1 MASSRHRIGERGALV
16 ARENNMIIQ
25 DLKQFIQ
32 KALKNLSLE
41 AGDFTLEHPAD
52 MSRGDFATS
61 VALSL
66 AKQAKAN
73 PRELAEKIVA
83 ELLRLKI
90 PHVGKIEVAGSGFIN
105 ITLSEAFFAQEI
117 ETVIKRG
124 KLYGSSNEWRGTKA
138 LVEYTD
144 PNPLK
149 VFHIG
154 HLMSNAIGESIARL
168 IASQGAKVRRMCYQ
182 GDVGLHIAKTL
193 WGIMRRESEFPS
205 RRMPLADRTAF
216 LGACYVDG
224 SNAYVDS
231 PEAKAEIDA
240 LNKKIYDTSDRKLM
254 GYYKLGRKWSLEH
267 FEQIYK
273 KLGTKFDYYVLESE
287 VMHDGIAIVNEYLEK
302 GIFEKSDGAVVFK
315 GEKYDPKL
323 HTRVFINSAG
333 LPTYEAKE
341 LGLNARK
348 WKRVRPDRSVV
359 ITANEQTDYF
369 RVLLQAMEL
378 ILPEA
383 RKVTE
388 HVSHGM
394 MRFAEGKMSSRKGN
408 IITGESMIEDVEKMV
423 FEKLAGRDMPE
434 KDKAPVAEI
443 VAVAAIKY
451 SILKQTT
458 SSDIIYDFEKSVS
471 FEGDSGPYLLYTAVR
486 AGAILAKA
494 DKEKIKAKVSLA
506 AEPDTISRMLARF
519 PEVVSRAANEKA
531 PHYVATYL
539 TELCSLF
546 NAWYANTT
554 IVSREDALS
563 SHKVA
568 VTKAVRT
575 VLVNGLDLLG
585 IKVPER
591 M

>member
-1 MASSRHRIGERGALV
+1 MV
-16 ARENNMIIQ
+16 IQ
-25 DLKQFIQ
+25 DLKLLIQ

-41 AGDFTLEHPAD
+41 AGDFTIEHPAD

-66 AKQAKAN
+66 AKQAKVN
-73 PRELAEKIVA
+73 PRELADRIATELNLAKPSYIEKM
-83 ELLRLKI
+83 
-90 PHVGKIEVAGSGFIN
+90 EVAGAGFIN
-105 ITLSEAFFAQEI
+105 ITLSRTFFAHEM
-117 ETVIKRG
+117 EVILKRG

-193 WGIMRRESEFPS
+193 WGIMRREGEFPS
-205 RRMPLADRTAF
+205 RRVPIADRVAF
-216 LGACYVDG
+216 LGACYVQG
-224 SNAYVDS
+224 SNAYEDS
-231 PEAKAEIDA
+231 PEAKTEIEA
-240 LNKKIYDTSDRKLM
+240 INKKIYEGSDRKLM
-254 GYYKLGRKWSLEH
+254 KYYKLGRTWSLDHLEG
-267 FEQIYK
+267 IYK
-273 KLGTKFDYYVLESE
+273 KLGTRFDYYVLESE
-287 VMHDGIAIVNEYLEK
+287 IMHDGVAIVNEYLEK
-302 GIFEKSDGAVVFK
+302 GIFEKSDGAVVFR
-315 GEKYDPKL
+315 GEAHDPKL
-323 HTRVFINSAG
+323 HTRVFINSQG

-341 LGLNARK
+341 LGLNTRK
-348 WKRVRPDRSVV
+348 WKRVRPDRSII
-359 ITANEQTDYF
+359 ITANEQSDYF
-369 RVLLQAMEL
+369 RVVLKAFEL

-394 MRFAEGKMSSRKGN
+394 MRFADGKMGSRKGN

-423 FEKLAGRDMPE
+423 FEKLVGRDMPE
-434 KDKAPVAEI
+434 KDKAGVAEI
-443 VAVAAIKY
+443 VAVSAIKY

-458 SSDIIYDFEKSVS
+458 SSDIIYDFDKSIS

-494 DKEKIKAKVSLA
+494 DKEKIKGKIAPD
-506 AEPDTISRMLARF
+506 AEPDAISRTLARF

-539 TELCSLF
+539 TELSSLF
-546 NAWYANTT
+546 NSWYANTT
-554 IVSREDALS
+554 IVSKDDPLSPHRVAL
-563 SHKVA
+563 
-568 VTKAVRT
+568 TRAVRI

-585 IKVPER
+585 IKAPER

>member
-1 MASSRHRIGERGALV
+1 
-16 ARENNMIIQ
+16 MIIQ

-66 AKQAKAN
+66 AKQAKSN

-90 PHVGKIEVAGSGFIN
+90 PHVGKIEVAGAGFIN
-105 ITLSEAFFAQEI
+105 ITLSKTFFAQEI

-193 WGIMRRESEFPS
+193 WGIMRREAEFPS
-205 RRMPLADRTAF
+205 RRTPLADRTTF

-231 PEAKAEIDA
+231 PEAKTEIDA
-240 LNKKIYDTSDRKLM
+240 LNKKIYDASDRKLM

-423 FEKLAGRDMPE
+423 FEKLAGREMPE
-434 KDKAPVAEI
+434 KDKAPVAQM

-494 DKEKIKAKVSLA
+494 DKEKIKAKVSLD

-568 VTKAVRT
+568 TTKAVRT

-585 IKVPER
+585 VKVPER

>member
-1 MASSRHRIGERGALV
+1 
-16 ARENNMIIQ
+16 MIIQ
-25 DLKQFIQ
+25 DIKILIQ
-32 KALKNLSLE
+32 KALKDLSLE
-41 AGDFTLEHPAD
+41 AGEFSLEHPAD

-66 AKQAKAN
+66 AKKAKAN
-73 PRELAEKIVA
+73 PRELADKIA
-83 ELLRLKI
+83 AKI
-90 PHVGKIEVAGSGFIN
+90 NGTKPAYIEKIEVAGAGFIN
-105 ITLSEAFFAQEI
+105 ITLSKSYFVQEMEAI
-117 ETVIKRG
+117 VKRG

-144 PNPLK
+144 PNVLK

-168 IASQGAKVRRMCYQ
+168 ISSQGAKVRRMCYQ
-182 GDVGLHIAKTL
+182 GDVGMHIAKTL
-193 WGIMRRESEFPS
+193 WGIRKREGEFPS
-205 RRMPLADRTAF
+205 RRVPIAERVAF
-216 LGACYVDG
+216 LGACYVLG
-224 SNAYVDS
+224 SNAYEDS
-231 PEAKAEIDA
+231 TEAKAEIEVI
-240 LNKKIYDTSDRKLM
+240 NKKVYEASDRKLTK
-254 GYYKLGRKWSLEH
+254 YYKLGRKWSLQY

-273 KLGTKFDYYVLESE
+273 KLGTKFDYYVLESQ
-287 VMHDGIAIVNEYLEK
+287 VAHDGVAVVEEYLEK
-302 GIFEKSDGAVVFK
+302 GVFEKSDGAIVFK

-323 HTRVFINSAG
+323 HTRVFINSQG

-341 LGLNARK
+341 IGLNFRK

-369 RVLLQAMEL
+369 RVVLKALEM

-383 RKVTE
+383 HKVTE

-408 IITGESMIEDVEKMV
+408 IITGESMVRDVEKMV
-423 FEKLAGRDMPE
+423 FEKLADRDMEE
-434 KDKAPVAEI
+434 KDKAEVAEM
-443 VAVAAIKY
+443 VAVSAIKY

-458 SSDIIYDFEKSVS
+458 SSDIIYDFEKSIS

-486 AGAILAKA
+486 AAAVLGKA
-494 DKEKIKAKVSLA
+494 DREKVKAKFA
-506 AEPDTISRMLARF
+506 ADAEPDTLSRTLARF
-519 PEVVSRAANEKA
+519 PEVVSRAAGEKA

-539 TELCSLF
+539 IELSSLF

-554 IVSREDALS
+554 IVKKDDPLS
-563 SHKVA
+563 PHKVA

-585 IKVPER
+585 IRVPER

>member
-1 MASSRHRIGERGALV
+1 
-16 ARENNMIIQ
+16 MIIQ
-25 DLKQFIQ
+25 DLKQSIQ

-41 AGDFTLEHPAD
+41 AGDFSLEHPAD

-61 VALSL
+61 VALTL
-66 AKQAKAN
+66 AKQAKVN
-73 PRELAEKIVA
+73 PRELADKIATELNVA
-83 ELLRLKI
+83 KPSYVE
-90 PHVGKIEVAGSGFIN
+90 KIEVAGAGFIN
-105 ITLSEAFFAQEI
+105 VTLSKTFFAQEM
-117 ETVIKRG
+117 EVAIKRG

-193 WGIMRRESEFPS
+193 WAVLRRQDEFPS
-205 RRMPLADRTAF
+205 RRTPLADRIAF
-216 LGACYVDG
+216 LGDCYVEG
-224 SNAYVDS
+224 SNAYLDN
-231 PEAKAEIDA
+231 PEAKTEIDA
-240 LNKKIYDTSDRKLM
+240 LNKKVYDGSDRKLNK
-254 GYYKLGRKWSLEH
+254 YYKLGRKWSLQH
-267 FEQIYK
+267 FEEIYK
-273 KLGTKFDYYVLESE
+273 KLGTKFDYYVLESQ
-287 VMHDGIAIVNEYLEK
+287 VTHDGIAIVEEYLEK

-315 GEKYDPKL
+315 GEAHDPKL
-323 HTRVFINSAG
+323 HTRVFINSQG

-341 LGLNARK
+341 LGLNTRK
-348 WKRVRPDRSVV
+348 WKRVRPDRSII
-359 ITANEQTDYF
+359 ITANEQSDYF
-369 RVLLQAMEL
+369 RVVLKAFEL

-383 RKVTE
+383 RKITE

-408 IITGESMIEDVEKMV
+408 IITGESMIDGVEEMV
-423 FEKLAGRDMPE
+423 FEKLADRNMDE
-434 KDKAPVAEI
+434 DDKKKVAEI
-443 VAVAAIKY
+443 VAVSAIKY

-458 SSDIIYDFEKSVS
+458 SSDIIYDFEKSIS

-494 DKEKIKAKVSLA
+494 DKEKVKGKIALD
-506 AEPDTISRMLARF
+506 AEPDLLSRTLARF

-531 PHYVATYL
+531 PHHVATYL
-539 TELCSLF
+539 TELSSLF
-546 NAWYANTT
+546 NAWYANTQ
-554 IVSREDALS
+554 IVKKDDPLS
-563 SHKVA
+563 AHKVA
-568 VTKAVRT
+568 VTKAVRV
-575 VLVNGLDLLG
+575 VLENGLDLLG
-585 IKVPER
+585 IKVPEK